1 MPGDGRHPVEAR
13 AARDGLLA
21 ALFEVEDVD
30 VRNLLHWRALVA
42 RVGWTQLVVAGGKQL
57 ARPGEARRR
66 PQHRQR
72 DAVLAVA
79 AVRVRAQCRF
89 VVGTLGEASG
99 AGHAHVLVRLD
110 AGLAGEALGQRQV
123 EDVVDVQVAVAL
135 LVLVG
140 RRLGS
145 VLLRLVHVA
154 AALVRT
160 ETRAQVVRRRQTRDR
175 CGWTCNFYL

>member
-1 MPGDGRHPVEAR
+1 MVPGDGRDSVETGT
-13 AARDGLLA
+13 ARDGLFA
-21 ALFEVEDVD
+21 ALLEVENVD
-30 VRNLLHWRALVA
+30 VRNLLHGRALVA
-42 RVGWTQLVVAGGKQL
+42 RVGRTELVVAGGEQF

-79 AVRVRAQCRF
+79 AVRVGAQGRL
-89 VVGTLGEASG
+89 VVRTLGQTTG

-110 AGLAGEALGQRQV
+110 AGLAGEALGQGQV
-123 EDVVDVQVAVAL
+123 EDVVDVQVAAAVQ
-135 LVLVG
+135 VLVRG
-140 RRLGS
+140 RLGR

-160 ETRAQVVRRRQTRDR
+160 ET
-175 CGWTCNFYL
+175 